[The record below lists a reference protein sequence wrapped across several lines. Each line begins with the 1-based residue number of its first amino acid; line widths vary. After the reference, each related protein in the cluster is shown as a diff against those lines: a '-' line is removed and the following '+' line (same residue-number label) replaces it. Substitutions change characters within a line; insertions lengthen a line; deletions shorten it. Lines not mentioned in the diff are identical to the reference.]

1 MRKLKK
7 YNKQFLLLLFIITL
21 LLPFTLNIYWLDV
34 ATFVLF
40 YVVLAQGLNIVVG
53 YAGLLDLG
61 YAAFFAVGAYT
72 TGILMTTFHWS
83 FWLTLPVAF
92 LFAIIAGVIVGTP
105 TLRLR
110 SDYLAI
116 VTLGFGEIV
125 RILATNL
132 EITGSASGIYGIPRP
147 TIGSYVLSTQKDFYY
162 LILVVAIL
170 SILIVYRLGNSR
182 IGRAWSYIRE
192 DEDAAE
198 AMGINRIRLKLLAYV
213 SGSVIGSLA
222 GSIFAVKM
230 TAIAP
235 LSFSFLQSVMI
246 LLAVV
251 LGGLG
256 SIRGVVIGAALVIV
270 LPEIL
275 RGVDDWRHLIFG
287 VSLVVMMIFRPQ
299 GIWPAKY
306 ETDED
311 EDEDEDEDLEKD
323 EADAD
328 AYAKKQSMT
337 V

>member
-1 MRKLKK
+1 MMK
-7 YNKQFLLLLFIITL
+7 YKRHSLWLLVIIMFI
-21 LLPFTLNIYWLDV
+21 LPFILNIYWLDV
-34 ATFVLF
+34 ITLVLF

-53 YAGLLDLG
+53 YTGLLDLG

-72 TGILMTTFHWS
+72 TAILMTTFHWS

-92 LFAIIAGVIVGTP
+92 LFAIISGIIIGTP

-125 RILATNL
+125 RIMATNL

-147 TIGSYVLSTQKDFYY
+147 AIGGYLISTQKDFYF
-162 LILVVAIL
+162 LILIVAII
-170 SILIVYRLGNSR
+170 SIFIVYRLGHSR
-182 IGRAWSYIRE
+182 IGRAWIYIRE

-198 AMGINRIRLKLLAYV
+198 AMGVNRIRLKLLSYA
-213 SGSVIGSLA
+213 SGAVIGSFA

-256 SIRGVVIGAALVIV
+256 SISGVVIGAILVIV
-270 LPEIL
+270 LPEAL
-275 RGVDDWRHLIFG
+275 RGAEDWRYLIFG
-287 VSLVVMMIFRPQ
+287 ISLVLMMIFRPQ

-306 ETDED
+306 ET
-311 EDEDEDEDLEKD
+311 EDLAGLD
-323 EADAD
+323 EEEETN
-328 AYAKKQSMT
+328 KKENS
-337 V
+337 VSV